1 MTNSRRKRTTRA
13 VATYCDPGLVYVQL
27 TRVLKRPPQ
36 SRIAILGR
44 CGMWILGCK
53 SVLHEYHTA
62 LTFKRVLLRELI
74 VIPCPLKEE
83 SSAVVVN
90 KAR

>member
-1 MTNSRRKRTTRA
+1 
-13 VATYCDPGLVYVQL
+13 
-27 TRVLKRPPQ
+27 
-36 SRIAILGR
+36 
-44 CGMWILGCK
+44 MWILGCK

-62 LTFKRVLLRELI
+62 LTFKRVLLHELI

-90 KAR
+90 KARRDLLKSVRIDDDH